1 MAQLNDLIVTGNSQL
16 IGPVYT
22 STLQLTSILAP
33 STSGGSTYTSGTNGQ
48 ILKSNGSSVYWA
60 ADENWTGYL
69 PLTGG
74 TVTGTVILSK
84 TTDLSGTANNNP
96 ALIVG
101 GTATTAHMEFDANE
115 IHAKG
120 SGTTTAEL
128 YLNNDGGKVYAN
140 GQKIVLD
147 NDARLTNARTPTA
160 HAVAATTYGVGTN
173 TNYGHVKLGA
183 AEQTGATAADGV
195 AAPNGH
201 SHREYLTSQ
210 MYRAITINTTNLL
223 PTTSS
228 AALVLSAGTGIE
240 LSTSGTTVTIKNTS
254 TNTDTKVSYNVK
266 AATDTGRYPV
276 VFGNTNGVTQTTGP
290 VAIDD
295 AGIIYRPSGAVLEL
309 GALELRNNYITLG
322 TWTASQT
329 SASSG
334 AKWVKIQ
341 TVTSLLDGQRT
352 INLPWFST
360 SSSTHMNLIG
370 KEGPATFSG
379 PVTITSAGRIEVY
392 TPNGPSGNSTGKGTV
407 LYWDGSTWKTAIPST
422 SAGLSLRISDWNAY
436 WG

>member
-33 STSGGSTYTSGTNGQ
+33 STSGGSTYTPGTNGQ

-60 ADENWTGYL
+60 ADSSPTITSLFGTSKIGDTNL
-69 PLTGG
+69 PVYYNGSTLAA
-74 TVTGTVILSK
+74 VTKI
-84 TTDLSGTANNNP
+84 DTANNLIY
-96 ALIVG
+96 ALS
-101 GTATTAHMEFDANE
+101 A
-115 IHAKG
+115 
-120 SGTTTAEL
+120 S
-128 YLNNDGGKVYAN
+128 
-140 GQKIVLD
+140 
-147 NDARLTNARTPTA
+147 
-160 HAVAATTYGVGTN
+160 
-173 TNYGHVKLGA
+173 
-183 AEQTGATAADGV
+183 
-195 AAPNGH
+195 
-201 SHREYLTSQ
+201 
-210 MYRAITINTTNLL
+210 
-223 PTTSS
+223 SS
-228 AALVLSAGTGIE
+228 AALDGDTYIASYADGKGSAGTGTNTFHRRPIMQ
-240 LSTSGTTVTIKNTS
+240 LWANFRGHIIASAGVTGTTSGNNLTITHTDTSSVSNLTASGRKYVTGLTFDTYGHVTGYTTGTETV
-254 TNTDTKVSYNVK
+254 TNTDEKVAYVTKTAS
-266 AATDTGRYPV
+266 DIGRYPV
-276 VFGNTNGVTQTTGP
+276 VFGNTTGATQTSPGSIS
-290 VAIDD
+290 IDGT
-295 AGIIYRPSGAVLEL
+295 GIIYRPKGSVLEL

-329 SASSG
+329 SASTS

-341 TVTSLLDGQRT
+341 TVTSLDGQRT

-370 KEGPATFSG
+370 KEGPTNFSG

-422 SAGLSLRISDWNAY
+422 SAGLSLRISGWNAY

>member
-33 STSGGSTYTSGTNGQ
+33 STSGGSTYTSGINGQ

-60 ADENWTGYL
+60 TDENGTGYL

-74 TVTGTVILSK
+74 TVTGTLILSK

-101 GTATTAHMEFDANE
+101 GTATTAHMELDANE

-160 HAVAATTYGVGTN
+160 HATATTTYGVGTSA
-173 TNYGHVKLGA
+173 NYGHVKLGA

-201 SHREYLTSQ
+201 VHSEYLTSQ
-210 MYRAITINTTNLL
+210 MFRAITVNTTNLL

-290 VAIDD
+290 VAIDGT
-295 AGIIYRPSGAVLEL
+295 GIIYRPSGAVLEL

-322 TWTASQT
+322 TWTSSQT

-334 AKWVKIQ
+334 TKWVKLQ
-341 TVTSLLDGQRT
+341 ASNHLNTQVTAS
-352 INLPWFST
+352 LPWFNT
-360 SSSTHMNLIG
+360 TMQLIG
-370 KEGPATFSG
+370 QENAIAWMG
-379 PVTITSAGRIEVY
+379 PVEMSSAGRISQY
-392 TPNGPSGNSTGKGTV
+392 TPSGEAPTGNATRKGAI
-407 LYWDGSTWKTAIPST
+407 LYWDGSYWKTAIPST
-422 SAGLSLRISDWNAY
+422 SAGLSLRISGWNAY